1 LSIKEHQRKIDV
13 KTITF

>member
-1 LSIKEHQRKIDV
+1 LIKEHQRKIDV